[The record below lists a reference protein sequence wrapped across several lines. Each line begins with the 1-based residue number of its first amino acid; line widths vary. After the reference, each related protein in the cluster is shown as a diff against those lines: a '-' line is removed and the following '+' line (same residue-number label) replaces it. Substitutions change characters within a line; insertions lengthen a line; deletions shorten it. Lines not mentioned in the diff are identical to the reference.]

1 MKIAILTY
9 LESETDKSHDVV
21 VDQIAAALKAN
32 GHKVSIVGE
41 HGDPRRLIRS
51 LARAKPDLVFNV
63 MEMFGENVLRAR
75 GFCPLG
81 GRGPRRGRRGGP

>member
-9 LESETDKSHDVV
+9 LESETDKAHDVV

-32 GHKVSIVGE
+32 GHKVTVVGE
-41 HGDPRRLIRS
+41 HGDARRLIRS

-63 MEMFGENVLRAR
+63 MEMFGGERELL
-75 GFCPLG
+75 P
-81 GRGPRRGRRGGP
+81 RGRERVRHVGQGGGY